1 MLDDRI
7 VLAPILTKRKKT
19 TKNVERPK
27 TPCLGKIPTQ
37 ATAMFMTQV
46 KYLTLTSTPKG
57 STIYEYPSHHESY
70 AVPPPPPGHSFR
82 PYTEKE
88 LPFPVINMA
97 VAWVGILPRQGV
109 LGRSTFFVV
118 FFLFVKIFDV
128 LIVVITII
136 CQIIHK

>member
-1 MLDDRI
+1 MVI
-7 VLAPILTKRKKT
+7 TTIKTSKILTKRKKT

-37 ATAMFMTQV
+37 ATAMLMTQV

-88 LPFPVINMA
+88 LPFPVPNEKCFYTSNSDLMSLYS
-97 VAWVGILPRQGV
+97 ILFQCISNG
-109 LGRSTFFVV
+109 S
-118 FFLFVKIFDV
+118 
-128 LIVVITII
+128 
-136 CQIIHK
+136 